1 MSEKP
6 IYSELSPLPMPK
18 NPKRQLQGKLSRA
31 KGKNFEEL
39 LDRSFDYYR
48 ERGFADVEKTPEPMK
63 VIRRL
68 EHGRFIACFEKKAQ
82 PDYKGI
88 IKGGRE
94 LLFEAKYTDSDR
106 IEQERVGELQSKYM
120 SRHQSLGARCYV
132 IAGFG
137 TGAAYRIPWDVWLN
151 MKAHFG
157 RKYVAER
164 DIQQY
169 KMRIGW
175 NGIFLILD

>member
-1 MSEKP
+1 MSENVL
-6 IYSELSPLPMPK
+6 YSELQPLPIPK

-31 KGKNFEEL
+31 KGKHFEEL
-39 LDRSFDYYR
+39 LDRSFEYYR

-106 IEQERVGELQSKYM
+106 IEQERVGELQGKYM
-120 SRHQSLGARCYV
+120 NRHQSLGARCYV
-132 IAGFG
+132 LAGFG
-137 TGAAYRIPWDVWLN
+137 TGAAYKIPWDVWQN

-157 RKYVAER
+157 HKYVAER
-164 DIQQY
+164 DIQRY
-169 KMRIGW
+169 KMRVGW